1 MLVYQRVTSKKNVEK
16 TIKKLDLT
24 WFNHQK
30 AGNCINNGD
39 YDGDNVANQIIHLQI
54 WQVYSTRSWQTKGFS
69 ILYIYYIYLYLCIY
83 LSIYIYIYIY
93 IYILGLP
100 QFTTLYPII
109 TTLETVVLVLDHLI
123 LASHLK
129 SRQVTSANPVAAL
142 IFGWDPLWLPG

>member
-69 ILYIYYIYLYLCIY
+69 ILYILYISLSMY
-83 LSIYIYIYIY
+83 LSIYIYIYIR
-93 IYILGLP
+93 
-100 QFTTLYPII
+100 FTTVHHII
-109 TTLETVVLVLDHLI
+109 SHNYHPRNRGFSVGSLDFGIPPEKPTGDICEPRCGPDFWLGSSV
-123 LASHLK
+123 ASRI
-129 SRQVTSANPVAAL
+129 SYR
-142 IFGWDPLWLPG
+142 

>member
-1 MLVYQRVTSKKNVEK
+1 M
-16 TIKKLDLT
+16 
-24 WFNHQK
+24 
-30 AGNCINNGD
+30 
-39 YDGDNVANQIIHLQI
+39 
-54 WQVYSTRSWQTKGFS
+54 
-69 ILYIYYIYLYLCIY
+69 Y
-83 LSIYIYIYIY
+83 LSIYIYIY

-100 QFTTLYPII
+100 QFTTYPII